1 MNLLTDQNFKIV
13 VTTLNIISKSYL
25 RLIDSLDELLML
37 SLMDETAL
45 KEKN

>member
-25 RLIDSLDELLML
+25 RLIDFLDELLML